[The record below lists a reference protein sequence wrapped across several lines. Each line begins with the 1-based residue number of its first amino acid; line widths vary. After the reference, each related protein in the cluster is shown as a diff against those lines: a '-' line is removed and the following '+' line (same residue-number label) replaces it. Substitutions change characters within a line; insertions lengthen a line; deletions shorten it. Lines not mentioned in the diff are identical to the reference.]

1 MFSQTFLY
9 KQKKCQRHDWDLIQR
24 HSGMAPRVC
33 SELFKTTAVHS
44 AMGTLVELTTAFLLK
59 TGRSRFMPPSVK
71 LDLCIP
77 GLYAGPSSLD
87 REAIDQALW
96 SIALI
101 NGGDRKP
108 KIYEWWLLI
117 STIKR
122 LHYNDYSI
130 GDISSWR
137 PTHGQLHG
145 AAVYTSDTWAV
156 HFRCKRKVIPL
167 NWVVLITQGSTAE
180 FPEM

>member
-1 MFSQTFLY
+1 MFRPTFLY

-33 SELFKTTAVHS
+33 SELFRTTTVHS

-77 GLYAGPSSLD
+77 GLYVGPSSLD

-96 SIALI
+96 SIAPI
-101 NGGDRKP
+101 NGGDRKH

-122 LHYNDYSI
+122 LHYNDYSM
-130 GDISSWR
+130 GDILAADVR
-137 PTHGQLHG
+137 PMDNCMVPPYTHQIRGP
-145 AAVYTSDTWAV
+145 YTWYIFDVNA
-156 HFRCKRKVIPL
+156 K
-167 NWVVLITQGSTAE
+167 
-180 FPEM
+180 

>member
-1 MFSQTFLY
+1 MDPCSG
-9 KQKKCQRHDWDLIQR
+9 R
-24 HSGMAPRVC
+24 HSCINRKNANVTTGILFSVTQAWHPGFVLNYLDDGCPFSDGYSSGINYRV
-33 SELFKTTAVHS
+33 
-44 AMGTLVELTTAFLLK
+44 LVENRAFPIYATKCEAWL
-59 TGRSRFMPPSVK
+59 VY
-71 LDLCIP
+71 P
-77 GLYAGPSSLD
+77 GTVSLD

-137 PTHGQLHG
+137 PSHGQLHG
-145 AAVYTSDTWAV
+145 AAVYTSDAWAV
-156 HFRCKRKVIPL
+156 HFRCKCKVIHL